1 MLKNRIIACLPIFQ
15 DKVVQSIQF
24 QKKLPLGNPKI
35 IIEFLCSWGVDEI
48 VILDIEAGRKNGFP
62 NWELIESIAS
72 ASDVPITYGGAIN
85 TAKQAK
91 ELIANGVDKIS
102 LNSVLHSNIEILKE
116 ISDMLGSQSLI
127 VSLDFHRNGPDYEI
141 FNSLKNSFQ
150 KVAPE
155 KLAMKYG
162 DAGIGELLITSMNR
176 YGMKNG
182 YDIELMKKFT
192 DNTDVP
198 VIALGGGYNVSH
210 IVDLALATKVKSF
223 AIENAFFFKEQS
235 VSIYK
240 ALLSEILMVR
250 DENLFHFKNQKFDSN
265 ERLEKKDEVYLYEL
279 FYEEIARR
287 EI

>member
-24 QKKLPLGNPKI
+24 KKKLPLGKPKI

-62 NWELIESIAS
+62 NWALIESIAS
-72 ASDVPITYGGAIN
+72 ASDVPITYGGAIS
-85 TAKQAK
+85 TPKQARD
-91 ELIANGVDKIS
+91 LIANGVDKIS
-102 LNSVLHSNIEILKE
+102 LNSVLHSNMGILKE
-116 ISDMLGSQSLI
+116 ISEMLGSQSLI
-127 VSLDFHRNGPDYEI
+127 VSLDFQRNGPDYEL
-141 FNSLKNSFQ
+141 FDSLNNSFQ
-150 KVAPE
+150 KVVPE
-155 KLAMKYG
+155 KLALLYG
-162 DAGIGELLITSMNR
+162 DAGIGELLITSIDR

-198 VIALGGGYNVSH
+198 VIALGGGYKTDH
-210 IVDLALATKVKSF
+210 IVDLALASKVRSF

-235 VSIYK
+235 VTIYK
-240 ALLSEILMVR
+240 ALLSGRLKVR
-250 DENLFHFKNQKFDSN
+250 DEDLIYFKNQKFDFN
-265 ERLEKKDEVYLYEL
+265 ERLEKKDEIYLYEL